1 MASTAE
7 MLAALQKAEAGNSL
21 SSNEQ
26 HALGE
31 LAKVHDANGRR
42 AQAITGANSTSD
54 GKGIL
59 GI

>member
-1 MASTAE
+1 MASHADKI
-7 MLAALQKAEAGNSL
+7 AALQKAEAGSSL

-26 HALGE
+26 FALSE
-31 LAKVHDANGRR
+31 LAREHSAEGRR

>member
-1 MASTAE
+1 